1 MTRREQMICG
11 LMEGGR
17 VMREILWKKIDGYD
31 YAVSTSGELKAVQ
44 ALDDS
49 YEKLLKETDALILK
63 LRPDDPEPDEEEY
76 ERIQASRLPEPV
88 ELKPEPIEV
97 RDGTPVYSKEEL
109 DAYHNTDEYKA

>member
-1 MTRREQMICG
+1 MTFEEFKSCIAQG
-11 LMEGGR
+11 L
-17 VMREILWKKIDGYD
+17 
-31 YAVSTSGELKAVQ
+31 ASGAIK
-44 ALDDS
+44 
-49 YEKLLKETDALILK
+49 TDALILK

>member
-1 MTRREQMICG
+1 MIFEISKQEERRAKALYESYAKLIAD
-11 LMEGGR
+11 LDT
-17 VMREILWKKIDGYD
+17 KI
-31 YAVSTSGELKAVQ
+31 SE
-44 ALDDS
+44 
-49 YEKLLKETDALILK
+49 